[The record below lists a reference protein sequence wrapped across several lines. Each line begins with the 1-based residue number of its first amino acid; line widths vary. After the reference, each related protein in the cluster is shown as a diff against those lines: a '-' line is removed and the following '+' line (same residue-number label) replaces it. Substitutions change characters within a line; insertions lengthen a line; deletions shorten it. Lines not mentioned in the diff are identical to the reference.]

1 MNVDYNMRMT
11 QNDDD
16 MLERDVI
23 ANDYSEFFGNAYAK
37 KKNYPEVD
45 AADAE
50 KATKGLVTDDVEP
63 EVEEPSSNIFEDL
76 DHLEEYPR
84 E

>member
-1 MNVDYNMRMT
+1 MNVGYNMCMAE
-11 QNDDD
+11 NDDD

-23 ANDYSEFFGNAYAK
+23 ANHYSEFYGNAYAK
-37 KKNYPEVD
+37 KKNNPEVD

-63 EVEEPSSNIFEDL
+63 DVEEPSSNIFDDL
-76 DHLEEYPR
+76 DHLEE
-84 E
+84 